1 MFDFTKILINLISKY
16 TILNIFLVIF
26 LSHFN
31 NILASDLDNLFL
43 KLKNSPDKTA
53 AKQYENKIWEHWL
66 TDGSNETSNLQMQ
79 RGVNLLQSGELQDAL
94 QIFKNLS
101 KKEPFW
107 AEPINK
113 IATIKFLMGDY
124 LGSVNDIQLTLQ
136 LEPRHFGAISGL
148 VQINMFFKNYS
159 EALKNLDYV
168 ILINPFINIQKIR
181 PDILKLIKK
190 SSI

>member
-1 MFDFTKILINLISKY
+1 MFDFKKILINLISKY
-16 TILNIFLVIF
+16 TILNFFLVIF
-26 LSHFN
+26 FSYFN

-43 KLKNSPDKTA
+43 KLKNSPDKTI
-53 AKQYENKIWEHWL
+53 AKQYENKIWNHWL

-168 ILINPFINIQKIR
+168 ILINPFINIQQIR

>member
-1 MFDFTKILINLISKY
+1 MFEYTKKFINLISKY

-26 LSHFN
+26 FSYFN

-43 KLKNSPDKTA
+43 KLKNSPDKTI
-53 AKQYENKIWEHWL
+53 AKQYENKIWKHWL
-66 TDGSNETSNLQMQ
+66 TDGSNEKSNLQMQ

-101 KKEPFW
+101 KKEPLW

-168 ILINPFINIQKIR
+168 ILINPFINIQQIR

>member
-1 MFDFTKILINLISKY
+1 MFEYTKILINLISKY
-16 TILNIFLVIF
+16 TIFNIFLVIF
-26 LSHFN
+26 FSYFN

-43 KLKNSPDKTA
+43 KLKNSPDKTI
-53 AKQYENKIWEHWL
+53 AKQYENKIWKHWL
-66 TDGSNETSNLQMQ
+66 TDGSNEKSNLQMQ

-168 ILINPFINIQKIR
+168 ILINPFINIQQIR